1 MQPELHA
8 PVALI
13 YGFLLVLSRV
23 AGAFIFVPLPGVR
36 SAPDAVRVVLIL
48 AITISLFPVW
58 PTIPGD
64 PGIVEFAGWIAVEA
78 GFGLCIGL
86 LVGLLSE
93 AASMFGHLCGVHAGF
108 SFVSTIDP
116 NTQAESPVLSILA
129 ETVASLLF
137 VTLGLH
143 RYVIRIF
150 ANSLETLPP
159 GKFLLNPRWSEVVI
173 HAASSVFSIGLRLA
187 LPVIALL
194 VMVDV
199 TLALLGR
206 IQSNLQIM
214 HFAMP
219 LKMLASIALISI
231 VLTLFPGI
239 YADYANHL
247 LSLAAAISR

>member
-1 MQPELHA
+1 MQAELHA

-23 AGAFIFVPLPGVR
+23 AGAFIFVPLPGIR
-36 SAPDAVRVVLIL
+36 SAPDMVRIVLIL

-58 PTIPGD
+58 PVLPGD
-64 PGIVEFAGWIAVEA
+64 PAVVEFAGWIAVEA
-78 GFGLCIGL
+78 GFGICIGL
-86 LVGLLSE
+86 LVGLLTE
-93 AASMFGHLCGVHAGF
+93 TASMFGHLCGLHAGF

-129 ETVASLLF
+129 ETVAGLLF

-150 ANSLETLPP
+150 AHSLETLPP
-159 GKFLLNPRWSEVVI
+159 GQFLLNPRWSEVVI
-173 HAASSVFSIGLRLA
+173 HAASSVFSLGLRLA
-187 LPVIALL
+187 FPVVALL

-206 IQSNLQIM
+206 IESSLQIM
-214 HFAMP
+214 SFATP
-219 LKMLASIALISI
+219 LKMLASIALVSI
-231 VLTLFPGI
+231 VLTLFPSI
-239 YADYANHL
+239 YEGYAKHL
-247 LSLAAAISR
+247 LQLAAAIAR